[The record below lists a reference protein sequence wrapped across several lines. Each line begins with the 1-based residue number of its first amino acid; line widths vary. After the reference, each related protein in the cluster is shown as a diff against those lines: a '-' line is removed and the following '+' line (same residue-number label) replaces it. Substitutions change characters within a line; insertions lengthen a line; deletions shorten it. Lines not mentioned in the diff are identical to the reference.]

1 MITLLAEMR
10 IVSIL
15 DLERC
20 SNRFKKAVA
29 CFVIAFFLLIPS
41 ESRAITLK
49 GMPNWVASTVIRSI
63 EAVWNEIKLSIPKEE
78 QESTLI
84 IVIKQLFQGYEINEI
99 KKVKADDL
107 EIVFAK
113 TGDSLN
119 WNVEFNYPQLRNPA
133 DEWFIKDTEGIDRDV
148 LSLINALPI
157 EALSWMDTALREQIK
172 RLIEERVSG
181 WDFSIIVRLSN
192 ESKLMQISFTPLQ
205 PYVLSITPNVTSN
218 ALPVMFHSD
227 LSAKLVADMSPII
240 GIPVLWAKQ
249 HEEDISQFAINKLEA
264 RNAVINIRASVSAKF
279 TPEQIS
285 NLDTSIDSEMFFF
298 SLRLVGYAGVR
309 DRPPELWLTAGWKT
323 DNYTHMPFDI
333 YSESYITLDEFKFY
347 TRFGG
352 RFEIHEGVLIGAEM
366 AFPGDSVWYRLWWD
380 DRRRKPY
387 FWWRWNADLGHN
399 FALGVRVRDD
409 LALELHY
416 DETFRDKFSIRG
428 IFQF

>member
-1 MITLLAEMR
+1 MR

-20 SNRFKKAVA
+20 SNKFKKAVA
-29 CFVIAFFLLIPS
+29 YFAVVFFLLMPS
-41 ESRAITLK
+41 ESHAISIK
-49 GMPNWVASTVIRSI
+49 GMPKWVATTAIRSV

-99 KKVKADDL
+99 KRVNVDDL
-107 EIVFAK
+107 EVLFIN
-113 TGDSLN
+113 TGDSSN
-119 WNVEFNYPQLRNPA
+119 WSVEINYPQLREPT
-133 DEWFIKDTEGIDRDV
+133 DEWFSKDIEGIDKDI
-148 LSLINALPI
+148 LSLINTIPI

-172 RLIEERVSG
+172 SLVEERASG

-192 ESKLMQISFTPLQ
+192 ESKLMQISFSPLQ
-205 PYVLSITPNVTSN
+205 PYVLSITPSVTSN

-227 LSAKLVADMSPII
+227 LSAKLVTDMSPII
-240 GIPVLWAKQ
+240 GIPVSWAKQ
-249 HEEDISQFAINKLEA
+249 HEEDISQLAVSKLED
-264 RNAVINIRASVSAKF
+264 RNAVANIHASVSAKF
-279 TPEQIS
+279 TPEQVS
-285 NLDTSIDSEMFFF
+285 KLDTSIDSEVFFF
-298 SLRLVGYAGVR
+298 SLKLAGYAGVR

-323 DNYTHMPFDI
+323 YNFTNLPLDL
-333 YSESYITLDEFKFY
+333 YSESYITLDEFKFH
-347 TRFGG
+347 TRLGG
-352 RFEIHEGVLIGAEM
+352 RFEVHEGVMIGAEM
-366 AFPGDSVWYRLWWD
+366 AFPGDNIWFRLWWD

-387 FWWRWNADLGHN
+387 FWWRWNTDLGHN

-416 DETFRDKFSIRG
+416 DETFRDKLSLRG